1 MAQQPGILTY
11 KDELLADKS
20 VRRTYSDGRF
30 EWRRRLPDGRVEW
43 QDNQG
48 NSGVDE
54 LLGDGIL
61 KRTFASGQSG
71 YGREQGYGRTAWGT
85 PGNLVVTMNETSF
98 GGRVS
103 AILTGIGAGM
113 LLGSVVAP
121 PQVLSAEEEQAL
133 REKARENTSGNGGD
147 GDGGGDGGWG
157 DSDGDTDDGFGGD
170 SDFG

>member
-30 EWRRRLPDGRVEW
+30 EWRRRLPDGRIEW

-54 LLGDGIL
+54 LLGDGVL
-61 KRTFASGQSG
+61 KRTFASGQSV

-85 PGNLVVTMNETSF
+85 PGNLVVTMNKTSF
-98 GGRVS
+98 GGRVG
-103 AILTGIGAGM
+103 AILSGIGVGM
-113 LLGSVVAP
+113 LLGSAMAP
-121 PQVLSAEEEQAL
+121 PQVLSMEEEQAL
-133 REKARENTSGNGGD
+133 REKAREDTTVGSSSG

-157 DSDGDTDDGFGGD
+157 GGGSDDSFGGD